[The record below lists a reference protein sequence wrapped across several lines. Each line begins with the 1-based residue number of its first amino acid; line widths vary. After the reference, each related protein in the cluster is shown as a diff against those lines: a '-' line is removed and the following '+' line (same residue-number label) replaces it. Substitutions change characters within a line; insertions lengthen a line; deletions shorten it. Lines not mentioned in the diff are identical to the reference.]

1 MSDFNLHFLLVLASF
16 KERVQIV
23 VELLRV
29 LLVLTFIHF
38 PNFYIMILA
47 AIFSL
52 FTISQKARQNL

>member
-1 MSDFNLHFLLVLASF
+1 MSDFNLHCLLVLASF

-47 AIFSL
+47 AISL